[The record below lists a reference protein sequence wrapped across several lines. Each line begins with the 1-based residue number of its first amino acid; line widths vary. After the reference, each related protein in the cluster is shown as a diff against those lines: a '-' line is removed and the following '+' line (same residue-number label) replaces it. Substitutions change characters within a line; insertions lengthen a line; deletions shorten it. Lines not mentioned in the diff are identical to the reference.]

1 MYILHGD
8 NGKEAENY
16 YLGFRGMISIMKNQ
30 AHER

>member
-8 NGKEAENY
+8 NGTETENY
-16 YLGFRGMISIMKNQ
+16 YLGFREVISIMENQ